1 MSLENKTEE
10 ITRKLVIIN
19 EKGLHLRAA
28 TKLVNVAKQ
37 FESDIIWEKDGESVN
52 AKEVLT
58 LMALECPVGSQI
70 LVKAT
75 GSDAAMA
82 VKAVVELVENK
93 FGE

>member
-1 MSLENKTEE
+1 MSLEDKTAE
-10 ITRKLVIIN
+10 ITRELVIIN

-28 TKLVNVAKQ
+28 TKLANLAKQ
-37 FESDIIWEKDGESVN
+37 FESDIIGEKDGESVN

-58 LMALECPVGSQI
+58 LMALECPVGSQV

-75 GSDAAMA
+75 GSDAALA
-82 VKAVVELVENK
+82 VKAVIELVENK